1 MIFCLKLVEMGLKN
15 NFRGYAVPMD
25 SDWRL
30 WVYAI
35 GSTSFLPQNVK
46 NVEKCMFLR
55 QKRMYYEQIEVLVG
69 QANVSA
75 SIGV

>member
-35 GSTSFLPQNVK
+35 GGTSFLPQYVK
-46 NVEKCMFLR
+46 NVVKSVFFATKM
-55 QKRMYYEQIEVLVG
+55 
-69 QANVSA
+69 NV
-75 SIGV
+75 